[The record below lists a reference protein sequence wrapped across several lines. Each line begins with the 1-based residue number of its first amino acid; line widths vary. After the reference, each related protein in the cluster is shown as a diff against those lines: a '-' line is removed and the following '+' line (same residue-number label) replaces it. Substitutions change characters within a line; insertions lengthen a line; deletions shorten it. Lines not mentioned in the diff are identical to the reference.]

1 MKSLA
6 LIRGLSWFVTLLVPV
21 VLVLTGV
28 RALMTPIFLRFEYNT
43 PGFPP
48 DSYGFTREDRLY
60 WSQITLEYLLNSEDI
75 SFLGDLRFEDGR
87 TVFNANELRHMVDV
101 KNVVGGA
108 LTVWYVA
115 LVVLVGLGV
124 WAWRDHWWEDFRWG
138 LGRGGRL
145 TLLLL
150 GTTILIV
157 LVAFGVFFTAF
168 HNVFFAEGT
177 WRFLYSDTLIRIVP
191 ERFWRDSFIVAGVLA
206 SGAGFALWYFFK
218 RRQI

>member
-1 MKSLA
+1 MKSPA

-48 DSYGFTREDRLY
+48 DSYGFTKEDRLY
-60 WSQITLEYLLNSEDI
+60 WTQITLEYLLNSEDI

-87 TVFNANELRHMVDV
+87 AVFNASELRHMVDV
-101 KNVVGGA
+101 KIVVGGA

-115 LVVLVGLGV
+115 LLVLVGLGV
-124 WAWRDHWWEDFRWG
+124 WSWRGQWWEDFRLG
-138 LGRGGRL
+138 LGRGGGL

-157 LVAFGVFFTAF
+157 LVAFGVFFGAF
-168 HNVFFAEGT
+168 HKVFFVEGT
-177 WRFLYSDTLIRIVP
+177 WRFLYSDTLIRLVP

-206 SGAGFALWYFFK
+206 SGAGLALWYSFK
-218 RRQI
+218 RRQT